1 MPQPA
6 TRRETSAGGVVVRCG
21 AEGLRY
27 LLIHDTHGNWGFP
40 KGHLDPGEGPEE
52 AARREVGEE
61 VGLTTLVL
69 HAPLGIIDWHFRFR
83 GRRIHKFCHFFLF
96 ESAHGDPV
104 PQTEEGITSC
114 RWYIYDDA
122 RRRLRFAN
130 ARAMLRAAHERA
142 TSLCGEE

>member
-1 MPQPA
+1 MPHSA

-61 VGLTTLVL
+61 VGLTGLAL
-69 HAPLGIIDWHFRFR
+69 HAALGVIDWHFRFR

-96 ESAHGDPV
+96 ESASGEPV
-104 PQTEEGITSC
+104 PQTEEGISSC
-114 RWYIYDDA
+114 RWCAYDDA
-122 RRRLRFAN
+122 RRRLRFTN
-130 ARAMLRAAHERA
+130 ARAVLRAAHEHA
-142 TSLCGEE
+142 VSLCGGA

>member
-21 AEGLRY
+21 AEGLTY

-52 AARREVGEE
+52 AARREVCEE
-61 VGLTTLVL
+61 VGLTALVL

-114 RWYIYDDA
+114 RWCVYDDA

>member
-6 TRRETSAGGVVVRCG
+6 TRRETSAGGVVVRRG

-61 VGLTTLVL
+61 VGLTALVL

-96 ESAHGDPV
+96 ESASGDPV

-114 RWYIYDDA
+114 RWCVYDDA

-142 TSLCGEE
+142 TSLCGEG